1 MGSSCFQQ
9 GYQQEYQQ
17 YSQQQAISV
26 PTQQHQTASMPT
38 QQHQTTSMPTV
49 SVTYTGCV
57 RFLENPWNSW
67 KIKGVWKIL
76 ESPGKWPERP
86 GKSWKMKNRNFFKY
100 RDISNTYNP
109 QNFSRAYGASY
120 NAVKQFKKRASVFR
134 AKKLLLA
141 VHEHNV
147 KKIESCQK
155 LDLGCQSFSHP
166 IFRSVATALLSYSSI
181 VIWAFF
187 ISCTDQTFCHRI

>member
-1 MGSSCFQQ
+1 MHSSVFQCTPPI
-9 GYQQEYQQ
+9 YRSNPLHSFELF
-17 YSQQQAISV
+17 I
-26 PTQQHQTASMPT
+26 PR
-38 QQHQTTSMPTV
+38 
-49 SVTYTGCV
+49 TGNIVCTLSRVCV
-57 RFLENPWNSW
+57 RFLESPWNSW

-109 QNFSRAYGASY
+109 QNFSHAYGAYY
-120 NAVKQFKKRASVFR
+120 NAVKQFKKRASVFQ

-166 IFRSVATALLSYSSI
+166 IFRSVATPLLSYSSI